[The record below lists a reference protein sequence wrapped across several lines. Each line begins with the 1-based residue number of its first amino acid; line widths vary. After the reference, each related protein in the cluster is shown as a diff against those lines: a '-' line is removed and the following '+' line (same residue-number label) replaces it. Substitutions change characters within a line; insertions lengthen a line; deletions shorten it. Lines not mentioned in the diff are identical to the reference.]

1 MFPGSSKIK
10 IPKWTIL
17 LKSYAITYTAVGI
30 AFSIQ
35 YFFVLDRKIEPIFLL
50 APFIVASVLGTLLA
64 HFNNIRAQLKDSNEQ
79 FRAVVD
85 IAEEFIYYR
94 DLNGAYKYVSPSC
107 EKLTGY
113 PVDVFY
119 MNPHFMNSIIHEKDR
134 EIWKNHVHDINDN
147 YENET
152 LDIRI
157 IHKSGEIKWMKH
169 VCATVTDSA
178 GKQIG
183 VRSSNIDITEQK
195 NHENQIFNMAY
206 YDPLTNLPNRRL
218 FEQNLESMVEKAK
231 DENDI
236 FSVMFLDLDRFKNI
250 NDSFGHKLGDK
261 VLVAVTQLV
270 IESCHNQCLVSR
282 FGGDEFVLICSE
294 IESSKQA
301 KEFADNIIKKIE
313 HPIFIDDVS
322 IYISASIGVA
332 FYPEDGSDMSTLIRN
347 ADTAMYKSKKD
358 VASKVLFYNAE
369 FGDEASHFISTEHSI
384 HKALDAGEFVPY
396 YQPKVDMSSGK
407 IIGAE
412 ALARW
417 INPEQGMIMPDKFI
431 SVAEETSQ
439 IVDIG
444 KQITEKVLLDM
455 TQWKFVD
462 CEIPVSI
469 NVSVRQFSNNSYFSE
484 LLELLKSYKIAPEK
498 LEIEITEQ
506 VFLGDLV
513 MAKRRLN
520 EFRSAGFKIALD
532 DFGTG
537 YSSMSYLHELPI
549 DILKIDKSFVDN
561 LAHDKKSLA
570 IMKAI
575 SSLSRDLNY
584 EMIAEGVE
592 DEQQKNILLGLDCI
606 DAQGYHFHK
615 PMPQEKLTEL
625 LIKQISDTLNKL

>member
-1 MFPGSSKIK
+1 M
-10 IPKWTIL
+10 
-17 LKSYAITYTAVGI
+17 
-30 AFSIQ
+30 SIQ
-35 YFFVLDRKIEPIFLL
+35 YLFIYETFEPQYLIAPFFVASILGAFL
-50 APFIVASVLGTLLA
+50 AY
-64 HFNNIRAQLKDSNEQ
+64 FNHVRSQLKQKNEH

-85 IAEEFIYYR
+85 IADEFIYYR
-94 DLNGAYKYVSPSC
+94 DLNGVYKYVSPSC

-113 PVDVFY
+113 PTNIFY
-119 MNPHFMNSIIHEKDR
+119 NSPYFMNTLIHKEDR
-134 EIWKNHVHDINDN
+134 EKWLGHVHGIDED
-147 YENET
+147 YETET

-157 IHKSGEIKWMKH
+157 VNKSGDMKWIKH
-169 VCATVTDSA
+169 VCASVTDKE

-218 FEQNLESMVEKAK
+218 FEQNLESMIEKAN
-231 DENDI
+231 ETNDV

-270 IESCHNQCLVSR
+270 TDYCEQHCLVSR

-294 IESSKQA
+294 IENAKQA
-301 KEFADNIIKKIE
+301 AEFADNIIKKIE
-313 HPIFIDDVS
+313 QPVFIDDIS

-332 FYPEDGSDMSTLIRN
+332 FYPENGRDMNTLLRN

-369 FGDEASHFISTEHSI
+369 FGDEASHFVSTEHSI

-396 YQPKVDMSSGK
+396 YQPKIDMSSGK
-407 IIGAE
+407 IIGVE

-417 INPEQGMIMPDKFI
+417 INPEQGMIMPEKFI
-431 SVAEETSQ
+431 GVAEETSQ

-455 TQWKFVD
+455 NQWKIVN

-484 LLELLKSYKIAPEK
+484 LLELLKSYKVEPK
-498 LEIEITEQ
+498 DLEIEITEQ

-561 LAHDKKSLA
+561 LAHDEKSLA

-584 EMIAEGVE
+584 DMIAEGVE

-606 DAQGYHFHK
+606 DAQGYYFHK
-615 PMPQEKLTEL
+615 PMPEEELTEL
-625 LIKQISDTLNKL
+625 LIEQISDTLNKL

>member
-1 MFPGSSKIK
+1 M
-10 IPKWTIL
+10 
-17 LKSYAITYTAVGI
+17 
-30 AFSIQ
+30 Q
-35 YFFVLDRKIEPIFLL
+35 YFFVLDREIKPHYLIAPGLVAFGLGSFL
-50 APFIVASVLGTLLA
+50 AY
-64 HFNNIRAQLKDSNEQ
+64 FNNLRYQLKEKNEQ
-79 FRAVVD
+79 FHAVVD
-85 IAEEFIYYR
+85 IADEFIYYR
-94 DLNGAYKYVSPSC
+94 DIFGAYKYVSPAC

-113 PVDVFY
+113 PSEIFY
-119 MNPHFMNSIIHEKDR
+119 QNAHYMNSIIHEADR
-134 EIWKNHVHDINDN
+134 KKWMTHVHEIDD
-147 YENET
+147 ERDTET

-157 IHKSGEIKWMKH
+157 VTKSGETKWIKH
-169 VCATVTDSA
+169 VCASVLDSS

-183 VRSSNIDITEQK
+183 VRASNIDITDQK
-195 NHENQIFNMAY
+195 NHEHQIFNMAY

-218 FEQNLESMVEKAK
+218 FEQNLEAMIEKARQ
-231 DENDI
+231 DDDT

-261 VLVAVTQLV
+261 VLTAVTQLV
-270 IESCHNQCLVSR
+270 TDYCNQQCLLSR

-294 IESSKQA
+294 IETSEQA
-301 KEFADNIIKKIE
+301 EEFASEIIRKIE
-313 HPIFIDDVS
+313 QPIFIDDIS

-332 FYPEDGSDMSTLIRN
+332 FYPEDGDDMTTLIRN
-347 ADTAMYKSKKD
+347 ADTAMYQSKKH
-358 VASKVLFYNAE
+358 VSNKVLFYNAE
-369 FGDEASHFISTEHSI
+369 FGDEATHFISTEHSI
-384 HKALDAGEFVPY
+384 HKALDNNEFVPY
-396 YQPKVDMSSGK
+396 YQPKIDMSSGK

-417 INPEQGMIMPDKFI
+417 INPEQGIIMPDKFI

-444 KQITEKVLLDM
+444 RQITEKVLVDM
-455 TQWKFVD
+455 NEWKTVN
-462 CEIPVSI
+462 CEIPVSV

-484 LLELLKSYKIAPEK
+484 LLELLKSYNVGTQD
-498 LEIEITEQ
+498 LQIEITEQ

-513 MAKRRLN
+513 MAKRRLS

-561 LAHDKKSLA
+561 IGHDEKSLA

-592 DEQQKNILLGLDCI
+592 NEQQKNILLGLDCI
-606 DAQGYHFHK
+606 DAQGYYFHK
-615 PMPQEKLTEL
+615 PMPKEQLTEL
-625 LIKQISDTLNKL
+625 LLDQISNTLDRIK

>member
-1 MFPGSSKIK
+1 MNDI
-10 IPKWTIL
+10 I
-17 LKSYAITYTAVGI
+17 YE
-30 AFSIQ
+30 Q
-35 YFFVLDRKIEPIFLL
+35 DR
-50 APFIVASVLGTLLA
+50 
-64 HFNNIRAQLKDSNEQ
+64 Q
-79 FRAVVD
+79 FWM
-85 IAEEFIYYR
+85 E
-94 DLNGAYKYVSPSC
+94 
-107 EKLTGY
+107 
-113 PVDVFY
+113 
-119 MNPHFMNSIIHEKDR
+119 
-134 EIWKNHVHDINDN
+134 HVHDIDDLR
-147 YENET
+147 ETET

-157 IHKSGEIKWMKH
+157 VTKSGDIKWIKH
-169 VCATVTDSA
+169 VCATVTNEH
-178 GKQIG
+178 GHQIG

-195 NHENQIFNMAY
+195 DHDNQIFSMAF

-218 FEQNLESMVEKAK
+218 FEKNLESMIEKSK
-231 DENDI
+231 ETNDV

-261 VLVAVTQLV
+261 VLIAVTQL
-270 IESCHNQCLVSR
+270 IINNCSDYCLVSR

-294 IESSKQA
+294 IENAKQA
-301 KEFADNIIKKIE
+301 TEFATDIIKKIE
-313 HPIFIDDVS
+313 QPMYIDGVS
-322 IYISASIGVA
+322 IYISASVGVA
-332 FYPEDGSDMSTLIRN
+332 FYPEDGSDMSMLVRN

-358 VASKVLFYNAE
+358 VSSKVLFYHTE
-369 FGDEASHFISTEHSI
+369 FGDEASHFITTEHSI
-384 HKALDAGEFVPY
+384 HKALDAQEFIPY
-396 YQPKVDMSSGK
+396 YQPKIDMSSGK

-417 INPEQGMIMPDKFI
+417 VNPEQGIIMPDKFI
-431 SVAEETSQ
+431 GVAEETAQ

-444 KQITEKVLLDM
+444 KQITEKVLIDM
-455 TQWKFVD
+455 TQWKTVN

-469 NVSVRQFSNNSYFSE
+469 NVSVRQFANSTYFSE
-484 LLELLKSYKIAPEK
+484 LVELLKSYNIKPEM

-513 MAKRRLN
+513 MAKLRLD

-561 LAHDKKSLA
+561 LAHDEKSLA

-592 DEQQKNILLGLDCI
+592 NEEQKSILLELDCI
-606 DAQGYHFHK
+606 DAQGYYFHK
-615 PMPQEKLTEL
+615 PMSHDDLTDL
-625 LIKQISDTLNKL
+625 LIEQISDTINKL

>member
-1 MFPGSSKIK
+1 MN
-10 IPKWTIL
+10 
-17 LKSYAITYTAVGI
+17 
-30 AFSIQ
+30 
-35 YFFVLDRKIEPIFLL
+35 
-50 APFIVASVLGTLLA
+50 TL
-64 HFNNIRAQLKDSNEQ
+64 
-79 FRAVVD
+79 
-85 IAEEFIYYR
+85 
-94 DLNGAYKYVSPSC
+94 
-107 EKLTGY
+107 
-113 PVDVFY
+113 
-119 MNPHFMNSIIHEKDR
+119 IHKEDR
-134 EIWKNHVHDINDN
+134 EKWLGHVHGIDED
-147 YENET
+147 YETET

-157 IHKSGEIKWMKH
+157 VNKSGDIKWIKH
-169 VCATVTDSA
+169 VCASVTDKE

-218 FEQNLESMVEKAK
+218 FEQNLESMIEKAN
-231 DENDI
+231 ETNDV

-270 IESCHNQCLVSR
+270 TDYCEQHCLVSR

-294 IESSKQA
+294 IENAKQA
-301 KEFADNIIKKIE
+301 AEFADNIIKKIE
-313 HPIFIDDVS
+313 QPVFIDDIS

-332 FYPEDGSDMSTLIRN
+332 FYPENGRDMNTLLRN

-369 FGDEASHFISTEHSI
+369 FGDEASHFVSTEHSI

-396 YQPKVDMSSGK
+396 YQPKIDMSSGK
-407 IIGAE
+407 IIGVE

-417 INPEQGMIMPDKFI
+417 INPEQGMIMPEKFI
-431 SVAEETSQ
+431 GVAEETSQ

-455 TQWKFVD
+455 NQWKIVN

-484 LLELLKSYKIAPEK
+484 LLELLKSYKVEPK
-498 LEIEITEQ
+498 DLEIEITEQ

-561 LAHDKKSLA
+561 LAHDEKSLA

-584 EMIAEGVE
+584 DMIAEGVE

-606 DAQGYHFHK
+606 DAQGYYFHK
-615 PMPQEKLTEL
+615 PMPEEELTEL
-625 LIKQISDTLNKL
+625 LIEQISDTLNKL

>member
-1 MFPGSSKIK
+1 
-10 IPKWTIL
+10 
-17 LKSYAITYTAVGI
+17 KSYAITFTAVGI
-30 AFSIQ
+30 AFSSQ
-35 YFFVLDRKIEPIFLL
+35 YFFILDRKVELNYLL
-50 APFIVASVLGTLLA
+50 APFLVALILGTLLTYI
-64 HFNNIRAQLKDSNEQ
+64 NIVRAQLKDSNEQ

-94 DLNGAYKYVSPSC
+94 DLNGTYKYISPSC

-113 PVDVFY
+113 SADVFY
-119 MNPHFMNSIIHEKDR
+119 HNPFFMNTIIHEPDR
-134 EIWKNHVHDINDN
+134 ELWMNHVHGINEK
-147 YENET
+147 YEAET
-152 LDIRI
+152 IDIRI
-157 IHKSGEIKWMKH
+157 KHKSGEIKWMKH
-169 VCATVTDSA
+169 VCATVTDA
-178 GKQIG
+178 EGKQIG

-218 FEQNLESMVEKAK
+218 FEQNLESMIEKAR
-231 DENDI
+231 ETNDV

-270 IESCHNQCLVSR
+270 LEKCQDHCLFSR

-294 IESSKQA
+294 IENTRQA
-301 KEFADNIIKKIE
+301 TEFANKLIKKIE
-313 HPIFIDDVS
+313 QPIFIDDIS

-332 FYPEDGSDMSTLIRN
+332 FFPENGDNVSLLIRN
-347 ADTAMYKSKKD
+347 ADTAMYKTKKH
-358 VASKVLFYNAE
+358 VTSKVLFYNAE
-369 FGDEASHFISTEHSI
+369 FGNEASHFISTEQSI
-384 HKALDAGEFVPY
+384 HKALDAREFVPY
-396 YQPKVDMSSGK
+396 YQPKIDMSSGK

-417 INPEQGMIMPDKFI
+417 VNPEQGIIMPDKFI
-431 SVAEETSQ
+431 NVAEETFQ

-444 KQITEKVLLDM
+444 KQIIEKVLNDM
-455 TQWKFVD
+455 NQWKMVN

-469 NVSVRQFSNNSYFSE
+469 NISVRQFSNNSFFSE
-484 LLELLKSYKIAPEK
+484 LVELLETYKVKPEH

-575 SSLSRDLNY
+575 ASLSRDLNY

-592 DEQQKNILLGLDCI
+592 DEHQKNILLGLDCI
-606 DAQGYHFHK
+606 DAQGYYFHK
-615 PMPQEKLTEL
+615 PMPMDDLTDV
-625 LIKQISDTLNKL
+625 LIEQISDTLNRL